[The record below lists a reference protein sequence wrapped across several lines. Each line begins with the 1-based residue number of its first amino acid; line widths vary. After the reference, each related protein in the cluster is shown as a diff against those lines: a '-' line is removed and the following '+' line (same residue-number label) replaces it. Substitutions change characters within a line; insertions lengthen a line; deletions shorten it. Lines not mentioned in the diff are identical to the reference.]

1 MKTLFRI
8 ITSTLAVTAKC
19 DDILDSRFLNLSS
32 KLDVSGLRLAQAMI
46 SQSDLEDGM
55 AVRDGFVVCIA
66 LHCTAVD
73 RSIGSTRTKKYPYVE
88 LYHRI
93 WKVKINKRVRK
104 E

>member
-19 DDILDSRFLNLSS
+19 DDILDSRLLNLSS

-55 AVRDGFVVCIA
+55 AVRDGFVVCTA
-66 LHCTAVD
+66 LHCGRSSRREQ
-73 RSIGSTRTKKYPYVE
+73 RSILMLSYITVFGR
-88 LYHRI
+88 
-93 WKVKINKRVRK
+93 
-104 E
+104 